1 MPKSFTDSA
10 ADMTFFV
17 NYIRLVVNGM
27 KLLRWLKSTTESISR
42 ILIIT
47 LAKHFESIGEVDNA
61 IRHFV
66 ESCTHKV
73 EVPRMLCELR
83 DFERL

>member
-10 ADMTFFV
+10 ADTTFFA

-42 ILIIT
+42 ILT
-47 LAKHFESIGEVDNA
+47 
-61 IRHFV
+61 
-66 ESCTHKV
+66 
-73 EVPRMLCELR
+73 ML
-83 DFERL
+83 